1 MSLASTNMNNLL
13 TTIKYNILLYQN
25 STLAK
30 NKTYKKGILPPIP
43 VFPAIT
49 ILPESEELFSF
60 SSGNEY
66 KVNRRIRFDIYGH
79 GFDLGN
85 VHTNCIELTNAIKD
99 IINLKYKWTSEGGSA
114 QCYNTI
120 IENEVFGDP
129 YPYKN
134 RFLQKC
140 SLTMNC
146 FSGATLPN
154 QELTDTPVEEQAE
167 DFLTTVYNKVYSYKP
182 TTFAKIQSFAKGV
195 TPPFSTYPALVVSEN
210 TETPTHYE
218 AGRDK
223 LERDFEIVIY
233 HKLLDKEGILTRVI
247 AEVENVKT
255 VILTN
260 PKWGG
265 KAVWTTITNIDY
277 GVFVDERSYLYSA
290 FIGFRV
296 DAKKVLTLCS

>member
-1 MSLASTNMNNLL
+1 MSTLL
-13 TTIKYNILLYQN
+13 TAIKYNILLYQN

-30 NKTYKKGILPPIP
+30 NKTYIKGILPPIP

-49 ILPESEELFSF
+49 ILPENEDLFGF
-60 SSGNEY
+60 SSGKEY
-66 KVNRRIRFDIYGH
+66 KTNRSIRFDIYGH
-79 GFDLGN
+79 GFNLGST
-85 VHTNCIELTNAIKD
+85 HLNCIELTTAIKD

-114 QCYNTI
+114 QCYNTTI
-120 IENEVFGDP
+120 VNEILGDA

-146 FSGATLPN
+146 YSGATLPT
-154 QELTDTPVEEQAE
+154 QDFADTPAEEAAD
-167 DFLTTVYNKVYSYKP
+167 DFLTSLYNKMYSYKG
-182 TTFAKIQSFAKGV
+182 TTLAKIQSFAKGV

-210 TETPTHYE
+210 TETPIHYE

-223 LERDFEIVIY
+223 LEREFEIVIY

-247 AEVENVKT
+247 EEIENVKT
-255 VILTN
+255 IILTN
-260 PKWGG
+260 PKWDG
-265 KAVWTTITNIDY
+265 KALWTRITSIDY
-277 GVFVDERSYLYSA
+277 GVFINEDTYLYAA
-290 FIGFRV
+290 FISFTV